1 MNSNT
6 SERVQLKMVDII
18 IGNICSLLAMAA
30 DSISSSMKTSRGML
44 LMQALG
50 QVIYGIGS
58 ILLKGYSAVAQN
70 TVSIV
75 RNLVAISKKQNKAV
89 EWGLIIIGVVL
100 GVVFNNRGIIGLL
113 PVIGNL
119 EYSIAIF
126 KFKDNERAL
135 KISFAVSVVLFA
147 IFNTYILNFVGVAAN
162 AVILITTIINIVKG
176 SGKNKK

>member
-1 MNSNT
+1 M
-6 SERVQLKMVDII
+6 
-18 IGNICSLLAMAA
+18 
-30 DSISSSMKTSRGML
+30 
-44 LMQALG
+44 
-50 QVIYGIGS
+50 
-58 ILLKGYSAVAQN
+58 
-70 TVSIV
+70 
-75 RNLVAISKKQNKAV
+75 
-89 EWGLIIIGVVL
+89 
-100 GVVFNNRGIIGLL
+100 FNNRGIIGLL